1 MATNRQSWG
10 KSRPSSEPA
19 AGAATYA
26 STEVRWS
33 EDRLSEGEG
42 LVSSRGICGITL
54 SYARPVR
61 VGGRRNLSVAAYSGW
76 RKRRKGELAQIMR
89 N

>member
-19 AGAATYA
+19 AVAATYA

-42 LVSSRGICGITL
+42 LVSGRGICGITI
-54 SYARPVR
+54 SYARPGQ
-61 VGGRRNLSVAAYSGW
+61 GGGVLCW
-76 RKRRKGELAQIMR
+76 WKRTLVEAEAKM
-89 N
+89 